1 MSIDIRKI
9 ITEYIKKDDMIS
21 DLNKEIR
28 EIRKEK
34 KNDEDIIK
42 QYMLDNSIAKVDL
55 GNGSLRVSN
64 ITVPKRVNKKIIMN
78 VLLESLQEEKA
89 HEIITELFENEESE
103 QITKLERSR
112 KIE

>member
-1 MSIDIRKI
+1 
-9 ITEYIKKDDMIS
+9 
-21 DLNKEIR
+21 
-28 EIRKEK
+28 
-34 KNDEDIIK
+34 
-42 QYMLDNSIAKVDL
+42 
-55 GNGSLRVSN
+55 
-64 ITVPKRVNKKIIMN
+64 MN